1 MKIFYSYVTL
11 FAILANISF
20 SAQESPKIIDYENDK
35 AFREIIDEQDN
46 KSRGEADPF
55 AAAGGSSRRNKK
67 CYEYSVSKG
76 ANNKANLL
84 EIYSRVATHEA
95 YVDFAKRTYSFRV
108 LQRIDSKKFLVT
120 VGDSTT
126 YLLESNVDINAV
138 DGEWIKDISIIFT
151 DDIYEYES
159 VIGAKRSVKIIKIGK
174 AEIKE
179 MMTKEEFIEKLKG
192 GATWRLKNLLYKKCA
207 KCFGTGK
214 LGALDGYKAC
224 EECGGHGGQSLD
236 CIVKW

>member
-1 MKIFYSYVTL
+1 MLTNLYV
-11 FAILANISF
+11 
-20 SAQESPKIIDYENDK
+20 SAQEQAKIIDHENDK
-35 AFREIIDEQDN
+35 AFKKIVDEEN
-46 KSRGEADPF
+46 KGALYDPF
-55 AAAGGSSRRNKK
+55 ASAGVSRRRNNN
-67 CYEYSVSKG
+67 CFEYSVSKG

-84 EIYSRVATHEA
+84 EIYSRVASYEA
-95 YVDFAKRTYSFRV
+95 DTDFAKRTYSFKV

-138 DGEWIKDISIIFT
+138 DGEWIRDISIIYT
-151 DDIYEYES
+151 NDIYEYES

-179 MMTKEEFIEKLKG
+179 IMTKEEFIEKLKV

-214 LGALDGYKAC
+214 LGALEGYKGC
-224 EECGGHGGQSLD
+224 EDCGGNGGQSFD